1 MAASKAIQHHEAEA
15 NAFQRANLTC
25 SSSWLVADRSA
36 LSQPFTPSTM
46 DKFKFDEA
54 TQVCAFI
61 CLLDVADSEQ
71 KELATFLETQQ
82 AQMRVNGQI
91 QTLTAQCW
99 EK

>member
-1 MAASKAIQHHEAEA
+1 
-15 NAFQRANLTC
+15 
-25 SSSWLVADRSA
+25 
-36 LSQPFTPSTM
+36 M